1 MERSFKKEI
10 EALKLGDG
18 EIFRGEGM
26 RNPFPRMQ
34 MVDGFNE
41 GWIDFPNCG
50 AEARPGRMD
59 VDSAI
64 AALVRKET
72 SRME

>member
-1 MERSFKKEI
+1 
-10 EALKLGDG
+10 
-18 EIFRGEGM
+18 M

-50 AEARPGRMD
+50 AEARPGRID

>member
-1 MERSFKKEI
+1 
-10 EALKLGDG
+10 
-18 EIFRGEGM
+18 
-26 RNPFPRMQ
+26 MQ
-34 MVDGFNE
+34 MIDGFNE

-50 AEARPGRMD
+50 AGARSGRID
-59 VDSAI
+59 VGSAI